1 MTEPSVPT
9 ADAQPVSKA
18 ELRRHAGL
26 VRQREARRLG
36 LAAGD
41 RIARHVLDA
50 VPLRPFEMAA
60 GYWPVRAE
68 ADPLP
73 LMLALKAMGHGLCLP
88 EVAARN
94 APLLFRRW
102 LPGEPLTAGAYGI
115 PAPGAGARLVTP
127 SLVLVPGVWFDRQGA
142 RLGYGGGVYD
152 RTLEGLRAKGPVLAI
167 GFAYAAQETEALP
180 LELTDQPLDMI
191 VTESGVLPLSGR

>member
-1 MTEPSVPT
+1 MTEPSLPT
-9 ADAQPVSKA
+9 AGAQPISKA
-18 ELRRHAGL
+18 ELRRHAGR

-36 LAAGD
+36 QAAGD

-142 RLGYGGGVYD
+142 RLGYGGGFYD
-152 RTLEGLRAKGPVLAI
+152 RTLEALRRGRRPTIVGIAYDVQLGDRLAREPHDAVMD
-167 GFAYAAQETEALP
+167 FV
-180 LELTDQPLDMI
+180 
-191 VTESGVLPLSGR
+191 VTERRVIRTR